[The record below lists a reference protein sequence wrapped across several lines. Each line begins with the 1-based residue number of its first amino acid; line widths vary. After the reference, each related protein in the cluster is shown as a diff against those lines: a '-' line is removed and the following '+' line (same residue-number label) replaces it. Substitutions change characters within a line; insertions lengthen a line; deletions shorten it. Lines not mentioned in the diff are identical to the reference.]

1 MLDTMNVVIPIF
13 VMAMFVLVIGVF
25 LFVLFQS
32 ISRSRRNAKSPRIT
46 APASLVAKRYSVRAG
61 SAASGAGHAYGR
73 YYMTFEFESGDRM
86 EFAVPSD
93 IYGLSVEGDRGKLTF
108 QGTAFLG
115 FERQ

>member
-46 APASLVAKRYSVRAG
+46 APASLVAKR
-61 SAASGAGHAYGR
+61 
-73 YYMTFEFESGDRM
+73 
-86 EFAVPSD
+86 
-93 IYGLSVEGDRGKLTF
+93 
-108 QGTAFLG
+108 
-115 FERQ
+115 